1 MTDEKRNLPTRLGN
15 RPLEKPEDAE
25 PILPVDPP
33 AKWDHEADL
42 VIMGS
47 GGGGLAGALL
57 AKDKGFSVI
66 LIEKMDSTGGT
77 SQYAGAFY
85 AYNSRV
91 QKKKGIEWDA
101 NEVAMGSLF
110 ETGYTGNIHLFR
122 NMIEKSGEVVDWI
135 EDQGFEWENEIAGY
149 PAVTSRGGHQRLCYI
164 PMTELMNFLA
174 KKCKEKGVKFM
185 VNTQVDALVRDNGRI
200 AGVKATVN
208 PEGTTVFVKAKKAVL
223 MAAGGM
229 QHNLSLLKK
238 YAPSVYKGVG
248 SVSMS
253 LPCNTGECF
262 RMGLGVGADV
272 AGFDSCTCFEG
283 GIDHRTEN
291 GGPWFRFLYSGDVQL
306 SRAPW
311 LHLNKACERFMM
323 MGNNLGQ
330 YMLRPPAMMSQ
341 PGGRAYVIFDN
352 KYEENIWKIQDDVP
366 LGLSC
371 KRPLTPDVPGNEII
385 TRNETLAPK
394 DWRLA
399 VKEAIDVKVIKV
411 ADTLEELAEKLG
423 LDKVLFKQ
431 AVEKWNKYCDAGED
445 PEFGTPARFLIPI
458 KHAPFYGLKA
468 GGSTGPMGTGLR
480 TNPDMQVLDKDQ
492 KPIPGLYA
500 AFFTAG
506 GSIGEGRTPMGFG
519 LLGGCSMSTTS
530 GYTAAQHAVSQ
541 K

>member
-1 MTDEKRNLPTRLGN
+1 MDKEYDWRVGQK
-15 RPLEKPEDAE
+15 PLEKPEDAE
-25 PILPVDPP
+25 PIPPVDPP
-33 AKWDHEADL
+33 GKWDQEADM
-42 VIMGS
+42 VVVGS
-47 GGGGLAGALL
+47 GGGGLAGALKARL
-57 AKDKGFSVI
+57 EGCSVI
-66 LIEKMDSTGGT
+66 LLEKLEFTGGT

-91 QKKKGIEWDA
+91 QKKEGIEWDV

-122 NMIEKSGEVVDWI
+122 NMIQKSGEVVDWI
-135 EDQGFEWENEIAGY
+135 EDQGFKWENERAGY
-149 PAVTSRGGHQRLCYI
+149 PAVTSKGGHERLCYI
-164 PMTELMNFLA
+164 ALTDLMNFLTE
-174 KKCKEKGVKFM
+174 KCKDKGVKLHT
-185 VNTQVDALVRDNGRI
+185 NTQIDALVRDNGRI
-200 AGVKATVN
+200 VGVKATVK
-208 PEGTTVFVKAKKAVL
+208 PEGTTIFVKAKKAVL

-229 QHNLSLLKK
+229 QHNRSLLKQ

-253 LPCNTGECF
+253 LPSNTGECF

-283 GIDHRTEN
+283 GIDLMEK
-291 GGPWFRFLYSGDVQL
+291 GGPWFRYLYSGDVQL

-323 MGNNLGQ
+323 MDNNLGQ
-330 YMLRPPAMMSQ
+330 YMLRPPAMGAQ

-371 KRPLTPDVPGNEII
+371 KRPLTQDVPGNEII
-385 TRNETLAPK
+385 TRKELLAPK

-399 VKEAIDVKVIKV
+399 VKESIDLGAIRV
-411 ADTLEELAEKLG
+411 ANTLEDLAEKLG
-423 LDKVLFKQ
+423 LDKVLFKE
-431 AVEKWNKYCDAGED
+431 AIEKWNKHCDAGED

-458 KHAPFYGLKA
+458 KHAPFYGIKA
-468 GGSTGPMGTGLR
+468 GGSMGPVGCGLR
-480 TNPDMQVLDKDQ
+480 TNRHMQVLDMDQ

-506 GSIGEGRTPMGFG
+506 GSIGQSRMPMGFG

-530 GYTAAQHAVSQ
+530 GYTAAEHAVSQ